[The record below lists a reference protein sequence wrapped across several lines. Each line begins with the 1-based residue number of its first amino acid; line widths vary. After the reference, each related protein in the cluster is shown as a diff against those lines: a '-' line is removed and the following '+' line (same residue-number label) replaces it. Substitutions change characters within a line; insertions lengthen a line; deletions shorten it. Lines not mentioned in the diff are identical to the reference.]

1 MIGIDISPIQPKWVP
16 ANVTFEV
23 DDIEQVWPYKD
34 NSFDMV
40 HVRQLCGFISDWPK
54 LYKQA
59 FRILKPG
66 GILEIQDFFSL
77 QCEDG
82 SLPEGSNMARWVD
95 LVLSGLRASGR
106 EILTKEHAAEL
117 TKVGFERT
125 KYDPVNIPV
134 GAWPAD
140 KSGKELGL
148 LMRHHMLEGVEGI
161 SLALFTRILGWS
173 KGDLD
178 TLLYGVRQ
186 EIKDRKYRIS
196 SNLHVTYGRKPLR
209 WWGSRGEALNT
220 VWRRSL
226 AMDRDM

>member
-23 DDIEQVWPYKD
+23 DDVEQVWPYKD

-40 HVRQLCGFISDWPK
+40 HVRQLCGFIGDWPK

-66 GILEIQDFFSL
+66 GVLEIQDFFGL

-82 SLPEGSNMARWVD
+82 SLPEDSNMMRWAG
-95 LVLSGLRASGR
+95 LVESGLRASGR
-106 EILTKEHAAEL
+106 ELLTGEHAVEL
-117 TKVGFERT
+117 AKVGFERT
-125 KYDPVNIPV
+125 KYDPIKIAV
-134 GAWPAD
+134 GAWPVD
-140 KSGKELGL
+140 KAEKELGL
-148 LMRHHMLEGVEGI
+148 LMQHHMLEGIEGI

-186 EIKDRKYRIS
+186 DFKNRKYRIS
-196 SNLHVTYGRKPLR
+196 SHLHVTYGRKPLR

-226 AMDRDM
+226 AMDREM